1 MRRWSREITAPD
13 FPPTDILIVGD
24 HMPPYFDRHHRQPVR
39 ARPGAVAAAALEGRG
54 LGRCSSRFLRAAQS
68 PQAALQALLGGA
80 NRAQLARY
88 VLISGL
94 AFALD
99 LTVFLQLMPLGVSPV
114 WASVTGYLCGTQLH
128 WLLSTRLVFAAGV
141 RQIRPRGGASRCC
154 SSPARR

>member
-1 MRRWSREITAPD
+1 MREPFFSA
-13 FPPTDILIVGD
+13 G
-24 HMPPYFDRHHRQPVR
+24 
-39 ARPGAVAAAALEGRG
+39 
-54 LGRCSSRFLRAAQS
+54 QS
-68 PQAALQALLGGA
+68 PQAAVQALLGGA

-114 WASVTGYLCGTQLH
+114 MASVAGYLCGTQVH

-141 RQIRPRGGASRCC
+141 RQDQVARRRQQVLFFASAAVGVTCNAGIVAASEVLLIPLLIGKLAAIGASFVLVLVVR
-154 SSPARR
+154 ATIIFAHKDA

>member
-1 MRRWSREITAPD
+1 MRAP
-13 FPPTDILIVGD
+13 L
-24 HMPPYFDRHHRQPVR
+24 
-39 ARPGAVAAAALEGRG
+39 
-54 LGRCSSRFLRAAQS
+54 LRAGQT

-99 LTVFLQLMPLGVSPV
+99 LTVFLLLLPLGVSPV
-114 WASVTGYLCGTQLH
+114 LASVSGYLCGTQLH

-141 RQIRPRGGASRCC
+141 RQDRA
-154 SSPARR
+154 ARRRQQMLFFASAAVGVTCNAGIVAASVAFMVPLLIGKLAAIGTSFVLVLAVRATIIFAHKDA